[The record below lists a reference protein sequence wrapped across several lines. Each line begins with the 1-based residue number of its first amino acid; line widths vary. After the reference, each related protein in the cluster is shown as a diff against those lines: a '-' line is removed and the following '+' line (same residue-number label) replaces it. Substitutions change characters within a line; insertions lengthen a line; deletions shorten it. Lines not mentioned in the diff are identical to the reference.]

1 MSNRLILLM
10 AVIIFFTK
18 CSELP
23 PGQEQ
28 VPDVNV
34 MSAPFKIQKKTKV
47 MILGTFHFNDGG
59 NDAYKPKFSLNIK
72 SGKKQEEVRQLLKI
86 LAKYKPTKVTIESM
100 PERQKFHDSLYN
112 EFING
117 RYEPGENE
125 IYQVSYRLA
134 AMMGHKKVYTI
145 DAPARAFDDE
155 MNTDSFAIVHHQQKY
170 ADTVYSNMFFALYAK
185 DDSLKSVLPLR
196 ASLAYQNNPERLR
209 LGLGHYLIGD
219 FKVSAEGYYPGADGS
234 TYWWNRNLRIFSN
247 ILQLAATS
255 NEERIF
261 VMIGAGHLQ
270 ILRFLAMACP
280 EIEFVDV
287 YDYLK

>member
-1 MSNRLILLM
+1 MNNK
-10 AVIIFFTK
+10 AIIFFAIAVFI
-18 CSELP
+18 SLALP
-23 PGQEQ
+23 APAQQ
-28 VPDVNV
+28 ASPDINALA
-34 MSAPFKIQKKTKV
+34 APFKNQKKTKV

-59 NDAYKPKFSLNIK
+59 NDTYKPKFSVNIK
-72 SGKKQEEVRQLLKI
+72 SEKRQQEIKALLQI
-86 LAKYKPTKVTIESM
+86 LAKFNPTKVTIENM

-134 AMMGHKKVYTI
+134 AMLRHKKIYCI
-145 DAPARAFDDE
+145 DAPARGFDDE

-196 ASLAYQNNPERLR
+196 TSLAYQNNPERLR

-219 FKVSAEGYYPGADGS
+219 FKVSADGYYPGADGS

-255 NEERIF
+255 KEERIF

-280 EIEFVDV
+280 EIEFVDA

>member
-1 MSNRLILLM
+1 L
-10 AVIIFFTK
+10 
-18 CSELP
+18 
-23 PGQEQ
+23 Q
-28 VPDVNV
+28 
-34 MSAPFKIQKKTKV
+34 
-47 MILGTFHFNDGG
+47 
-59 NDAYKPKFSLNIK
+59 
-72 SGKKQEEVRQLLKI
+72 I

-145 DAPARAFDDE
+145 DAPARGFDDE

-196 ASLAYQNNPERLR
+196 TSLAYQNNPERLR
-209 LGLGHYLIGD
+209 LGLGHYLLGD
-219 FKVSAEGYYPGADGS
+219 FKVSADGYYPGADGS

-247 ILQLAATS
+247 ILQLAAST

-270 ILRFLAMACP
+270 ILRLLAMACP
-280 EIEFVDV
+280 EIDFVDA
-287 YDYLK
+287 YDYLKQ